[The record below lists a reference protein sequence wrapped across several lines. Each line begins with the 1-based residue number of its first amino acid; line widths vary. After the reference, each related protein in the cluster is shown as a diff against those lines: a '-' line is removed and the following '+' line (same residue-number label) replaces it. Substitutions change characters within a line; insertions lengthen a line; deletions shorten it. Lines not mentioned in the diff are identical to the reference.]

1 MEKSRSQQFHYI
13 CIQQEKMKKPVLN
26 IQTLS
31 VYISTTLV
39 LLLLGIM
46 GILFV
51 GGQSVS
57 RKIKENFN
65 ITVIID
71 RNTDEETILKL
82 HKEIEKKE
90 YVLSSKYISKE
101 DALEEAKASL
111 GTDPM
116 ELLGSNPYEA
126 EIEINLKKDYSNVE
140 NMVGIEKELLKNKC
154 VSEVIYHKGHIDSVN
169 SNIRKV
175 ALLLLVLLALL
186 TVISWSLIGN
196 LVRLSIYSKRFLLH
210 TMKLVGATW
219 GFIRR
224 PFLLHN
230 MWIGFAAGVIAN
242 TLLGTALYMMQQ
254 RAPEIAL
261 LLPMRELAIVGAAVI
276 AFGIIICTLCA
287 FLSVNQFLRMRNND
301 LYFI

>member
-1 MEKSRSQQFHYI
+1 
-13 CIQQEKMKKPVLN
+13 MKKPVLN

-51 GGQSVS
+51 SGQSVS
-57 RKIKENFN
+57 KRIKENFSM
-65 ITVIID
+65 TVIID
-71 RNTDEETILKL
+71 SKTDEPEILKL
-82 HKEIEKKE
+82 KKDIDKKE
-90 YVLSSKYISKE
+90 YVLNSQYISKE
-101 DALEEAKASL
+101 DALNEAKESL

-116 ELLGSNPYEA
+116 ELLGENPYEA
-126 EIEINLKKDYSNVE
+126 EIEINLKKEFSDVE
-140 NMVGIEKELLKNKC
+140 NMTKIEKELLDKKG
-154 VSEVIYHKGHIDSVN
+154 VSEVIYHKGHIDTVN
-169 SNIRKV
+169 RNIRKV
-175 ALLLLVLLALL
+175 ALLLLTLLVLL
-186 TVISWSLIGN
+186 TVISWSLISN

-230 MWIGFAAGVIAN
+230 MWIGLVAGLIAN
-242 TLLGTALYMMQQ
+242 TLLGTAIYMIQQ
-254 RAPEIAL
+254 RSPEFAS

-276 AFGIIICTLCA
+276 AFGIVICTMCA
-287 FLSVNQFLRMRNND
+287 FLSVNRFLRMRNND

>member
-1 MEKSRSQQFHYI
+1 
-13 CIQQEKMKKPVLN
+13 MKKPVLN

-51 GGQSVS
+51 SGQSVS
-57 RKIKENFN
+57 KRIKENFSM
-65 ITVIID
+65 TVIID
-71 RNTDEETILKL
+71 SKTDEPEILKL
-82 HKEIEKKE
+82 KKDIDKKE
-90 YVLSSKYISKE
+90 YVLNSQYISKE
-101 DALEEAKASL
+101 DALNEAKESL

-116 ELLGSNPYEA
+116 ELLGENPYEA
-126 EIEINLKKDYSNVE
+126 EIEINLKKEFSDVE
-140 NMVGIEKELLKNKC
+140 NMTKIEKELLGKKE
-154 VSEVIYHKGHIDSVN
+154 VSEVIYHKGHIDTVN
-169 SNIRKV
+169 RNIRKV
-175 ALLLLVLLALL
+175 ALLLLTLLVLL
-186 TVISWSLIGN
+186 TVISWSLISN

-230 MWIGFAAGVIAN
+230 MWIGLVAGLIAN
-242 TLLGTALYMMQQ
+242 TLLGTAIYMIQQ
-254 RAPEIAL
+254 RSPEFAS
-261 LLPMRELAIVGAAVI
+261 LLPMKELAIVGAAVI
-276 AFGIIICTLCA
+276 AFGIVICTMCA
-287 FLSVNQFLRMRNND
+287 FLSVNRFLRMRNND

>member
-1 MEKSRSQQFHYI
+1 
-13 CIQQEKMKKPVLN
+13 MKKPVLN

-51 GGQSVS
+51 SGQSVS
-57 RKIKENFN
+57 KRIKENFSM
-65 ITVIID
+65 TVIID
-71 RNTDEETILKL
+71 SKTDEPEILKL
-82 HKEIEKKE
+82 KKDIDKKE
-90 YVLSSKYISKE
+90 YVLNSQYISKE
-101 DALEEAKASL
+101 NALNEAKESL

-116 ELLGSNPYEA
+116 ELLGENPYEA
-126 EIEINLKKDYSNVE
+126 EIEINLKKEFSDVE
-140 NMVGIEKELLKNKC
+140 NMTKIEKELLGKKG
-154 VSEVIYHKGHIDSVN
+154 VSEVIYHKGHIDTVN
-169 SNIRKV
+169 RNIRKV
-175 ALLLLVLLALL
+175 ALLLLTLLVLL
-186 TVISWSLIGN
+186 TVISWSLISN

-230 MWIGFAAGVIAN
+230 MWIGLVAGLIAN
-242 TLLGTALYMMQQ
+242 TLLGTAIYMIQQ
-254 RAPEIAL
+254 RSPEFAS

-276 AFGIIICTLCA
+276 AFGIVICTMCA
-287 FLSVNQFLRMRNND
+287 FLSVNRFLRMRNND

>member
-1 MEKSRSQQFHYI
+1 MYSGKE
-13 CIQQEKMKKPVLN
+13 MKKPVFN

-57 RKIKENFN
+57 NKIKENFN

-71 RNTDEETILKL
+71 REANEETILKL
-82 HKEIEKKE
+82 QKEIDKKD

-101 DALEEAKASL
+101 DALEDAKASL

-126 EIEINLKKDYSNVE
+126 EIEINLKKDFSNVE
-140 NMVGIEKELLKNKC
+140 KMAEIEKELLKNKC

-230 MWIGFAAGVIAN
+230 MWIGFAAGIIAN
-242 TLLGTALYMMQQ
+242 ALLGTALYMLQQ
-254 RAPEIAL
+254 RAPEMAL
-261 LLPMRELAIVGAAVI
+261 LLPIRKLAIVGAAVI

-287 FLSVNQFLRMRNND
+287 FLSVNRFLRMRNND

>member
-1 MEKSRSQQFHYI
+1 
-13 CIQQEKMKKPVLN
+13 MKKPVLN

-51 GGQSVS
+51 SGQSVS
-57 RKIKENFN
+57 KRIKENFSM
-65 ITVIID
+65 TVIID
-71 RNTDEETILKL
+71 SKTDEPEILKL
-82 HKEIEKKE
+82 KKDIDKKE
-90 YVLSSKYISKE
+90 YVLNSQYISKE
-101 DALEEAKASL
+101 DALNEAKKSL

-116 ELLGSNPYEA
+116 ELLGENPYEA
-126 EIEINLKKDYSNVE
+126 EIEINLKKEFSDVE
-140 NMVGIEKELLKNKC
+140 NMTKIEKELLGKKG
-154 VSEVIYHKGHIDSVN
+154 VSEVIYHKGHIDTVN
-169 SNIRKV
+169 RNIRKV
-175 ALLLLVLLALL
+175 ALLLLTLLVLL
-186 TVISWSLIGN
+186 TVISWSLISN

-230 MWIGFAAGVIAN
+230 MWIGFVAGLIAN
-242 TLLGTALYMMQQ
+242 TLLGTALYMIQQ
-254 RAPEIAL
+254 RSPEFAS

-276 AFGIIICTLCA
+276 AFGIVICTMCA
-287 FLSVNQFLRMRNND
+287 FLSVNRFLRMRNND